1 MPLQKPIFAAIMSE
15 AHTATPLK
23 DVPLRHIHEALGAKM
38 VPFAG
43 YLMPVRYTSDL
54 DEHHCVR
61 QRVGIFDVSHMGEFR
76 VKGPASLDLVQYAT
90 TNDASK
96 LTSGQAQY
104 SVLTREDGTAVDD
117 LLVYCIHPGQEYLLV
132 VNAGNI
138 DKDFAWIESRNR
150 FGAELTNESSDWCLF
165 AVQGPK
171 AQAVLQTL
179 TETDLAAIPYY
190 QFRLGSIAGHS
201 GAILSATGYTGSGGF
216 EVYVPNAVAEH
227 VWNAI
232 LVAGAPEGIQPIG
245 LGARDTL
252 RLEMGYALYG
262 HELDDETTPLE
273 AGLGWVTK
281 LAKADF
287 CGKAAL
293 EAQKAAGL
301 KKKLTGFT
309 VEGRGAIPRAG
320 YAIVNAEGAQVG
332 TVTSGTLSP
341 TYGVGLGMAFVEP
354 AALTTGALSLQVRDR
369 IFPLT
374 ISKLPPAAPK
384 EQ

>member
-1 MPLQKPIFAAIMSE
+1 MSDT
-15 AHTATPLK
+15 HTATELK
-23 DVPLRHIHEALGAKM
+23 HVPLRHVHEALNAKM

-76 VKGPASLDLVQYAT
+76 VTGPQALDLVQWVT

-96 LTSGQAQY
+96 LQPGQAQY
-104 SVLTREDGTAVDD
+104 SVLTRPDGTAVDD
-117 LLVYCIHPGQEYLLV
+117 LLVYCLSATEYLLV
-132 VNAGNI
+132 VNASNI
-138 DKDFAWIESRNR
+138 DKDFDWISSQNR
-150 FGAELTNESSDWCLF
+150 FDATLTNESEAWCLF

-171 AQAVLQTL
+171 AQGVLQTL
-179 TETDLAAIPYY
+179 TETNLSDIPYY
-190 QFRLGSIAGHS
+190 QFRLGAIAGVE
-201 GAILSATGYTGSGGF
+201 GAILSATGYTGAGGF
-216 EVYVPNAVAEH
+216 EVYVPAAQAEH

-232 LVAGAPEGIQPIG
+232 LVAGQAVGIQPIG

-262 HELDDETTPLE
+262 HELDDNTTPLE

-287 CGKAAL
+287 CGKQAL

-301 KKKLTGFT
+301 AKKLTGFV
-309 VEGRGAIPRAG
+309 VEGRGGIPRAG
-320 YAIVNAEGAQVG
+320 YDVVDGSGAVVG

-341 TYGVGLGMAFVEP
+341 THGVGLGMAFVQP
-354 AALTTGALSLQVRDR
+354 AALAAGGLQLKVRER
-369 IFPLT
+369 LFPIQ
-374 ISKLPPAAPK
+374 ISKLPPVQA
-384 EQ
+384 